1 MDIEVVVHHQP
12 ERLVDALDLI
22 AQALARARRS
32 KRVDRLRP
40 ASVYADVQ
48 GSDREEQR

>member
-22 AQALARARRS
+22 AQALSRAQRS
-32 KRVDRLRP
+32 KRVDRLP
-40 ASVYADVQ
+40 AASVYADVR
-48 GSDREEQR
+48 GSDREDQR